1 VKDFLIKRFIKDYE
15 NVRDS
20 SVRQQYGNLGSIVGI
35 AANLLIF
42 AAKFTIGI
50 LTNSVAIT
58 ADAVNNLS
66 DAGSSVISLASFKL
80 ANKPPDENHPFGYAR
95 IEYIASS
102 LVAVIILFIGLELI
116 KESIRKISNP
126 TPVEFSIIAV
136 LILIISIAGKLWLY
150 RFTKD
155 LGKRIDSTVMQASAA
170 DSLADVMST
179 SAVLLSIILS
189 PLLGFQLDGYIGTA
203 VALFIMFSGFRIL
216 KETIDRILGQ
226 RPPQE
231 LIDEITGII
240 RQNKGVLGIH
250 DLIVHEYGPNRTFA
264 SVHAEVDARAD
275 ILESHDLID
284 NIERD
289 VAEKLSVHL
298 VIHMDPIVTDD
309 PYVHEMHRL
318 TTDAVKKVDDSLS
331 IHDFRVVKGPTHS
344 NLVFDITVPIG
355 YRKSDREV
363 IDQVAAIIKEKDPR
377 LYPVITVD
385 RSYV

>member
-1 VKDFLIKRFIKDYE
+1 MKDFLIKRFIKDYE